1 MPISPCRPG
10 MDHYGACVP
19 TGDPLYCS
27 CGCSGDDVWCL
38 ANYCREH
45 DWSDCP
51 FAHKEDA

>member
-1 MPISPCRPG
+1 